1 MLRILVADDHAIIRS
16 ALRLV
21 VEAHGGWVVCGEA
34 QNGDEAFALAVSE
47 KPDIAIIDVA
57 MPDSNG
63 IVLTQRLR
71 RHCPEVKTL
80 IYSGYGDDE
89 TVKAGLTAGARG
101 FLLKSGNLHEL
112 RQALD
117 ALSGDRTYFSP
128 EISEVLLDLAVN
140 DEEPRESVSFT
151 PRELQVAQLVAEGKS
166 SKDIASQISISIKTV
181 ECYRAAVMRKTGCR
195 NAAEFVRFAVKHKLT
210 HA

>member
-1 MLRILVADDHAIIRS
+1 MLRILVVDDHAIIRS
-16 ALRLV
+16 ALRTV
-21 VEAHGGWVVCGEA
+21 VEIHGGWAVCGEA
-34 QNGDEAFALAVSE
+34 RNGDEAFGLAVRE
-47 KPDIAIIDVA
+47 KPDIAIVDVA

-80 IYSGYGDDE
+80 IYTGHGDE
-89 TVKAGLTAGARG
+89 QTVRAGLTAGARG
-101 FLLKSGNLHEL
+101 FLLKTSNLDEL
-112 RQALD
+112 ERALD

-140 DEEPRESVSFT
+140 DEPDRQGVRLT
-151 PRELQVAQLVAEGKS
+151 PRELQVAQLIAEGKS
-166 SKDIASQISISIKTV
+166 SKDVANQIHISVKTV
-181 ECYRAAVMRKTGCR
+181 ECYRASVMRKSGCR
-195 NAAEFVRFAVKHKLT
+195 NAAEFVRFAVRNKLT